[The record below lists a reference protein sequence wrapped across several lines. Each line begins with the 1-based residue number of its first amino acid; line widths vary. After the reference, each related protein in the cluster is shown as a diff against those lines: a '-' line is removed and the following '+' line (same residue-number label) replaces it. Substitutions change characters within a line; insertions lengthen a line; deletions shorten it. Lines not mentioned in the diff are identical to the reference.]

1 MASPAPPRPLH
12 AATLD
17 LHHAVEATA
26 VGAAMAS
33 GRPPP
38 LWYAGWL
45 AMKGALHARLDPAL
59 APASRRAAAYAAD
72 LAALGIAAPAPAAA
86 AAHVAW
92 IDATEDPAERERRV
106 TGAAYVMV
114 GGALM
119 GGEVIR
125 RRLDPALPSKSFRSP
140 DRATE
145 MAMLQQ
151 YRQRADCV
159 AEARACFQAL
169 IDACAEIE
177 GWA

>member
-1 MASPAPPRPLH
+1 MADLRPPRPLH

-26 VGAAMAS
+26 VGAAMAA
-33 GRPPP
+33 GRPPR

-59 APASRRAAAYAAD
+59 APASRRAALYAAD
-72 LAALGIAAPAPAAA
+72 LAALGIGAKPPAAV

-92 IDATEDPAERERRV
+92 IDATDDPAERERRV

-125 RRLDPALPSKSFRSP
+125 RRLDPALPSESFRSP